1 MAKQTYEIKDFSG
14 GLNCYSDA
22 RDIQDTEFSQFWNV
36 TSSQAGILKVGGSL
50 VEHLYGLPHTN
61 ANFQVGYGLFATSVD
76 FSTSIIDGEFEN
88 GYEQGTVQ
96 SYADSHSGS
105 PFDTNP
111 VIQLQDLSPYHVNT
125 TDLGHSK
132 DDYYNNYSILISS
145 GDGAGQ
151 VRRIVDYDGATNK
164 ARLDSALGTDATN
177 SSTYKIFRWVGD
189 GSVFG
194 NEGSTD
200 YIDKAGESWHDN
212 INSYNEYSEYFLR
225 TEVSSITTNQTKP
238 LGFVTYNPKTDE
250 TFSANDTDSTT
261 IGATTLKAGVE
272 YLLCFYCKAEAR
284 YYGYGAQGTSHGE
297 RVPFVQLYSDSVT
310 DGTNTGLYLFESNA
324 GPTFLSG
331 AESTYDYAD
340 SITTNYVA
348 NGGFGTGDA
357 SNWTKVDS
365 GSHLT
370 FSAESSSNQYGGNG
384 TSGKLESAGT
394 YALADS
400 NDAAFVPN
408 AYVKSDVISVNDNQW
423 YELFFAYSSS
433 AGGIYYSVVDTTS
446 ADDLATPLV
455 TWTPL
460 EDTGSLSTYKFIGEN
475 SNNGIPKPCKFFVP
489 NNSGSNRNLRILFA
503 NKAASQTAQFDAV
516 TLKKSFPDLLS
527 MANNTRIGNPYS
539 SEATQWNK
547 YQFKFKIPSEY
558 NDATDWVLNLN
569 AGTYG
574 NQTFATGTSASQ
586 TIYFD
591 SIRLETN
598 ETDNLIFLNDNTS
611 TRSKVNIYSSSRDN
625 WIENDLIW
633 AGKNMKPVY
642 NYINGFLKI
651 SDANFNSGNR
661 GKIFYYLNKNQLGSD
676 KIING
681 WRTRDS
687 VLSKAPSLI
696 VSSGGDNALNA
707 EPFNALAYMNSYTF
721 SGGVQKYGA
730 TPTATNW
737 ECDKLDTTGRILSYW
752 YYSNNYSDEELFLSD
767 GTTELTKV
775 EPQTSLQDNEGFLSE
790 TSPFYL
796 AFAGNDGTSNDAA
809 SKISSFTTGKLGRI
823 EIEFD
828 YEFSSSYR
836 NGQNDYLSETYHP
849 YFEITAGK
857 DGNSLFSGSTI
868 SSPNRDALIVGQKT
882 IMDTEAIAVFEDTN
896 GNPVDLQEEA
906 GQTPWL
912 YSDTWPWDETQSGV
926 SSGRQRKGSKKF
938 KAVINFTENNNIAC
952 TDDVLIKFQV
962 FYPSRNGIGGLNDC
976 MFGSSSSTGQTDGDF
991 RFPRYDRIR
1000 FSNISSYYYNTNWT
1014 PEVDGMSAS
1023 QSTLTKVN
1031 FTFGTPNGSTA
1042 FGWEERIYK
1051 VGVSSVNIFDE
1062 ESSIKVNTDNIGVTP
1077 VAETSAITAGQCP
1090 DITVYV
1096 GYDVAKDEYRKKLK
1110 YYMKDNN
1117 SDIWYLQFVVDLEK
1131 NKISSTTSNYSATGV
1146 NDKGNQCY
1154 IYDIPR
1160 EKILNY
1166 NEVDSYESQT
1176 LVSQDLSDNELVC
1189 DYKASVVANSRL
1201 YVGNIRQNGEH
1212 LPDRM
1217 LKSPIGKYNI
1227 LPKSNFIDVA
1237 INDGDEITA
1246 LEYYKDKLLQYKKRK
1261 VFVINTSGDFEF
1273 LEDTFDNVGVEAPYQ
1288 VCKTPFGIA
1297 WANQS
1302 GLYLYNG
1309 ESLVNLIKNKIP
1321 NNENDAVI
1329 AKNYWIF
1336 SDDPNDNNKP
1346 LVGYDNITKD
1356 IVIKRGLTTNTSTTT
1371 SIPDGYVYNL
1381 ESGTWYF
1388 TSKSMNAIAKHGDS
1402 PNCSNF
1408 TTDSK
1413 GNLMLYTTADS
1424 SLSGIDV
1431 NLNDVLKWQHAKA
1444 TDDSLSERLGV
1455 TGTNVNAKPLYFTTK
1470 DYTFGAINSRD
1481 KIYKV
1486 YVTYK
1491 STDKDGASVNSK
1503 IEVKYAT
1510 NGSGSFDGNTF
1521 SDDSENYSTSTGLI
1535 GSTTW
1540 TTAVLKPTT
1549 PINNVFSIALQ
1560 FQYTGAQTLPAPGF
1574 EINDIS
1580 IIYRPKR
1587 IK

>member
-1 MAKQTYEIKDFSG
+1 VAKQTLEIKDFSG

-22 RDIQDTEFSQFWNV
+22 RDIEDTEFSQFWNV
-36 TSSQAGILKVGGSL
+36 TSSQAGILKIGGSL
-50 VEHLYGLPHTN
+50 VEHIYGLPHSNT
-61 ANFQVGYGLFATSVD
+61 NFQVGYGLFATGVD
-76 FSTSIIDGEFEN
+76 YSTSIIDGEFEN
-88 GYEQGTVQ
+88 SYEEGTVQ

-111 VIQLQDLSPYHVNT
+111 VIQLQDLSSYHVNT
-125 TDLGHSK
+125 TNLGHSK

-145 GDGAGQ
+145 GNGAGQ

-164 ARLDSALGTDATN
+164 ARLDSVLGTDATN

-212 INSYNEYSEYFLR
+212 INSYNEYSKYFLR
-225 TEVSSITTNQTKP
+225 TEVSGITTNQTKP

-250 TFSANDTDSTT
+250 AFSADDTDSTT

-284 YYGYGAQGTSHGE
+284 YYGYGAQGTSYGE

-310 DGTNTGLYLFESNA
+310 DGTNTGLYLFESNT

-331 AESTYDYAD
+331 VESTHDYAD
-340 SITTNYVA
+340 SLTTNYVA
-348 NGGFGTGDA
+348 NGGFGTGDV
-357 SNWTKVDS
+357 SNWSEVDA
-365 GSHLT
+365 GT
-370 FSAESSSNQYGGNG
+370 NVAFTAESSSNQYGGNG
-384 TSGKLESAGT
+384 TSGKLVSAGT
-394 YALADS
+394 YALGNS
-400 NDAAFVPN
+400 NDSAFVPN
-408 AYVKSDVISVNDNQW
+408 GYVKSDVITVHGNQW
-423 YELFFAYSSS
+423 FELFFAYSSS

-446 ADDLATPLV
+446 ADDLATPLI

-460 EDTGSLSTYKFIGEN
+460 ENTGSLSTYKIIGEN
-475 SNNGIPKPCKFFVP
+475 TNNGIPKPCKFFVP
-489 NNSGSNRNLRILFA
+489 NNSGGNRNLRILFA
-503 NKAASQTAQFDAV
+503 NRAASQTAQFDAV
-516 TLKKSFPDLLS
+516 TLKKSYPDLLS
-527 MANNTRIGNPYS
+527 IANNIRKGNPYS

-574 NQTFATGTSASQ
+574 NQTSATGTSNSQ

-611 TRSKVNIYSSSRDN
+611 TNSKINIYSSNMNN

-633 AGKNMKPVY
+633 NGKNMKPVY

-651 SDANFNSGNR
+651 SDANFKSGNKD
-661 GKIFYYLNKNQLGSD
+661 KIFYYLNKNQLGSE

-687 VLSKAPSLI
+687 ALSKAPPLI
-696 VSSGGDNALNA
+696 TSAGGDNALSTQ
-707 EPFNALAYMNSYTF
+707 PFSALSYMNSYTF
-721 SGGVQKYGA
+721 ASGVQKYGA
-730 TPTATNW
+730 SATATNW
-737 ECDKLDTTGRILSYW
+737 ECDKLNTLGRILSYVDV
-752 YYSNNYSDEELFLSD
+752 SNNYEDEKLYLSD

-775 EPQTSLQDNEGFLSE
+775 AAQTSLADSQGFLSE

-796 AFAGNDGTSNDAA
+796 AFAGNDGTSNDA
-809 SKISSFTTGKLGRI
+809 SSVIGTFTTGKLGRI
-823 EIEFD
+823 EMVFN
-828 YEFSSSYR
+828 YEFSSAYR
-836 NGQNDYLSETYHP
+836 NGDDDYLNETYHP

-857 DGNSLFSGSTI
+857 DGNALFGGSTI
-868 SSPNRDALIVGQKT
+868 GSTEKEDLIMGQKT
-882 IMDTEAIAVFEDTN
+882 LMDLESIAKFEDMN
-896 GNPVDLQEEA
+896 ENPIDLKEETDV
-906 GQTPWL
+906 TPWL
-912 YSDTWPWDETQSGV
+912 YSDTWPWDETQEGAGSN
-926 SSGRQRKGSKKF
+926 RHIKGSKKF
-938 KAVINFTENNNIAC
+938 KAIIDFTENNNILY
-952 TDDVLIKFQV
+952 TDDILIKFHV
-962 FYPSRNGIGGLNDC
+962 YYPNRPGIGGLNDC
-976 MFGSSSSTGQTDGDF
+976 MNSELSDSDF
-991 RFPRYDRIR
+991 YFPRYDRVI
-1000 FSNISSYYYNTNWT
+1000 FSSINSYYYNTNWT
-1014 PEVDGMSAS
+1014 PETDGMSAS
-1023 QSTLTKVN
+1023 QSSLTKVN
-1031 FTFGTPNGSTA
+1031 FKFAAPQGSTA

-1051 VGVSSVNIFDE
+1051 LGVSSVNIFDE
-1062 ESSIKVNTDNIGVTP
+1062 ESSININDDNIGVTA

-1090 DITVYV
+1090 YVTVYV

-1117 SDIWYLQFVVDLEK
+1117 SDIWYLQFYIDLDK
-1131 NKISSTTSNYSATGV
+1131 NKIFSTTSNYSSTGV

-1154 IYDIPR
+1154 EYDIPR

-1176 LVSQDLSDNELVC
+1176 LVSQELNDNELTC
-1189 DYKASVVANSRL
+1189 NYKASVVANSRL
-1201 YVGNIRQNGEH
+1201 YVGNIKQNGKIYS
-1212 LPDRM
+1212 DRM
-1217 LKSPIGKYNI
+1217 IKSPIGKYNI

-1261 VFVINTSGDFEF
+1261 VFVINTSGDYEF

-1309 ESLVNLIKNKIP
+1309 QNLTNLIKNKIP
-1321 NNENDAVI
+1321 NNADDAI
-1329 AKNYWIF
+1329 IPNNYWKF
-1336 SDDPNDNNKP
+1336 DDDPNSLSKP
-1346 LVGYDNITKD
+1346 LIGYDSITKD
-1356 IVIKRGLTTNTSTTT
+1356 IVIKFGLSTATTT
-1371 SIPDGYVYNL
+1371 SVSIPDGYVYNL

-1388 TSKSMNAIAKHGDS
+1388 TSKSMNGIAKHANS

-1408 TTDSK
+1408 ATDSK
-1413 GNLMLYTTADS
+1413 GNLILYTVADS
-1424 SLSGIDV
+1424 GLSGIDV
-1431 NLNDVLKWQHAKA
+1431 NINDILKWKHTKA
-1444 TDDSLSERLGV
+1444 TDDSLCNRLGI
-1455 TGTNVNAKPLYFTTK
+1455 TGSSINTKVLYFTTK
-1470 DYTFGAINSRD
+1470 DYTFGPINSKD

-1486 YVTYK
+1486 YITYK
-1491 STDKDGASVNSK
+1491 STDKDGSSINSK
-1503 IEVKYAT
+1503 ILVKYAT
-1510 NGSGSFDGNTF
+1510 NGSGVFSGNTF
-1521 SDDSENYSTSTGLI
+1521 SDDSENYAASTGLT

-1540 TTAVLKPTT
+1540 QTAVLIPSSS
-1549 PINNVFSIALQ
+1549 INNIYSLQLQ
-1560 FQYTGAQTLPAPGF
+1560 FQYTDATNSLPAPGF